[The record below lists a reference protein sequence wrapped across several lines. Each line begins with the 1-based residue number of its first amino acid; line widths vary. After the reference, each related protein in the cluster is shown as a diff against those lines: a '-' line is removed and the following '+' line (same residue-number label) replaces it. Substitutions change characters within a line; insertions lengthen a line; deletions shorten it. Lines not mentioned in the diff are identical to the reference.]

1 MGENFEALILNLI
14 AKFPKIGTVLIFL
27 GAIIVVGKAIIDMTP
42 TSEDDEWYE
51 VINKNPITGRVL
63 RFISQFAPLQ
73 TKVYK

>member
-73 TKVYK
+73 PKVSK